1 MFYTH
6 FLKGNDRR
14 FFSCPKRYGIC
25 RVCCWPGVFFYIVII
40 AAQVINVL
48 GVFNGGYP
56 SILEMLY
63 HQHHHYYYHCE
74 MEGSVYAQIEVATE
88 WHSSCVYEDWP
99 VTW

>member
-1 MFYTH
+1 MSSM
-6 FLKGNDRR
+6 LLAR
-14 FFSCPKRYGIC
+14 SL
-25 RVCCWPGVFFYIVII
+25 FYIVII